1 MLRVP
6 WGGPESR
13 PGKTMVQMLASHA
26 AGYRL
31 LRIIVLLF
39 IPIAYLGF
47 ELGADTLHERTL
59 ARANRDGTSLLG
71 LTFPIMVDAT
81 SGVNVPQ
88 KRKVLLEQGPALAA
102 SAGVAHEFEQL
113 ELVLSRAKTDKSS
126 LMQAGTSLMTA
137 IGAGSGMNQNGNRE
151 ANALSAASTQY
162 MPKLLVVLNK
172 FNRQTENV
180 MADPQNAAMKMN
192 SLLFTAGE
200 LDSTAREFADAVSE
214 ARGQSE
220 MPSDYAVLLQKAS
233 SLVFDASH
241 LKSLVLPHDS
251 SQTEMMHSLDSALV
265 VSTRQWSEGLMGAWG
280 AINARLDAISVQR
293 HSILTS
299 WMYRTIAISVGA
311 IALGLGTAISMF
323 RSTLRELDDV
333 EHARKDA
340 NSARIEAESAAADLA
355 KLNEGMAIM
364 NTEISNNMKMLKSA
378 QDQLVKK
385 GRMEQMGQ
393 LTATIAHELRN
404 PLGAVRTSAFLLE
417 RKTRGKELGIEGQIQ
432 RINNGIT
439 RCDDIITQLLDFSRS
454 KQVVTNME
462 DFDHWLE
469 RVVAEEAQKLPAA
482 VSISCMLGL
491 DHLNVPFDPSRMQR
505 AVTNLLANASEAMVG
520 NGDDPARFAVAEPE
534 ISVVTRREGDDVLLI
549 VSDNGPGISPENL
562 SRIREPLF
570 TTKSFGTG
578 LGLPAVE
585 QIVVQHGGLLK
596 VESEVGK
603 GASFTIRLPLQEQKE
618 LAA

>member
-1 MLRVP
+1 
-6 WGGPESR
+6 
-13 PGKTMVQMLASHA
+13 
-26 AGYRL
+26 
-31 LRIIVLLF
+31 
-39 IPIAYLGF
+39 
-47 ELGADTLHERTL
+47 
-59 ARANRDGTSLLG
+59 
-71 LTFPIMVDAT
+71 
-81 SGVNVPQ
+81 
-88 KRKVLLEQGPALAA
+88 
-102 SAGVAHEFEQL
+102 
-113 ELVLSRAKTDKSS
+113 
-126 LMQAGTSLMTA
+126 
-137 IGAGSGMNQNGNRE
+137 
-151 ANALSAASTQY
+151 
-162 MPKLLVVLNK
+162 
-172 FNRQTENV
+172 
-180 MADPQNAAMKMN
+180 
-192 SLLFTAGE
+192 
-200 LDSTAREFADAVSE
+200 
-214 ARGQSE
+214 
-220 MPSDYAVLLQKAS
+220 
-233 SLVFDASH
+233 
-241 LKSLVLPHDS
+241 
-251 SQTEMMHSLDSALV
+251 
-265 VSTRQWSEGLMGAWG
+265 
-280 AINARLDAISVQR
+280 
-293 HSILTS
+293 
-299 WMYRTIAISVGA
+299 
-311 IALGLGTAISMF
+311 
-323 RSTLRELDDV
+323 
-333 EHARKDA
+333 
-340 NSARIEAESAAADLA
+340 LA

-520 NGDDPARFAVAEPE
+520 NGDDPARFAVAQPE